1 MRGDS
6 DSGPWAF
13 PALRFMATLKAA
25 RDFGLDDRAVN
36 AVALRFDARHPDLD
50 GLAGALA
57 AAIVQRQPRP

>member
-6 DSGPWAF
+6 GSGRSAF

-25 RDFGLDDRAVN
+25 RDFGLDDRAVDS
-36 AVALRFDARHPDLD
+36 VALRFDARRPDLD

-57 AAIVQRQPRP
+57 AAIVQQQPRP